1 AKQIKPDV
9 ALVFENTTAGDNPE
23 LPEYRW
29 ATSLGKGPVL
39 TFAHS
44 GLVLDKKILDTI
56 VETAKSN
63 SIEFQYKSRIAGGTD
78 AARLAKVMAGVPSG
92 VISTPSRYI
101 HSPTSVI
108 NVNDFLKVVELATI
122 LVKEGKVLSR

>member
-1 AKQIKPDV
+1 
-9 ALVFENTTAGDNPE
+9 
-23 LPEYRW
+23 
-29 ATSLGKGPVL
+29 
-39 TFAHS
+39 
-44 GLVLDKKILDTI
+44 
-56 VETAKSN
+56 
-63 SIEFQYKSRIAGGTD
+63 
-78 AARLAKVMAGVPSG
+78 MAGVPSG

>member
-1 AKQIKPDV
+1 
-9 ALVFENTTAGDNPE
+9 
-23 LPEYRW
+23 
-29 ATSLGKGPVL
+29 
-39 TFAHS
+39 
-44 GLVLDKKILDTI
+44 LVLDKKILDTI
-56 VETAKSN
+56 VETAKNS